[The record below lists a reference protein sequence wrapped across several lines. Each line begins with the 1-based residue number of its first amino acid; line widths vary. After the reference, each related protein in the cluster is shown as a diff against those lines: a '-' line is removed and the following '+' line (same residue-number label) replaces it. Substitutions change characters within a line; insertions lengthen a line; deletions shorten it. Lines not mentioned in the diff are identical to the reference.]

1 MHAVGHLCSQALQE
15 SNMDSDLVQFIRDST
30 LLDEKE
36 NLASDQ
42 KLFYGLKKNFDCEK
56 RNFTDAA
63 IRLGEEVI

>member
-42 KLFYGLKKNFDCEK
+42 KLFYGLKKNLTVRKE
-56 RNFTDAA
+56 NFTDAA